1 MTSKEVG
8 GGRKSGKYLRS
19 GRITTSRSRAQSMR
33 GSSSSRRRE
42 WSAKHIKV
50 REELAVQAEAALAKV
65 HPEERE
71 AVEEQLRRGLE
82 RALANAEMQYRW
94 QF

>member
-19 GRITTSRSRAQSMR
+19 GRITTSRSRAQSTR
-33 GSSSSRRRE
+33 VISSSRRG

-65 HPEERE
+65 HPEEKE
-71 AVEEQLRRGLE
+71 AVEEQLRQGME
-82 RALANAEMQYRW
+82 RAVANAEMQYRW

>member
-1 MTSKEVG
+1 MTSKQVG
-8 GGRKSGKYLRS
+8 GKRKSGKNLRS
-19 GRITTSRSRAQSMR
+19 GRITTSRSRAQSTR
-33 GSSSSRRRE
+33 VSSSSRRRE

-65 HPEERE
+65 DPDEKA
-71 AVEEQLRRGLE
+71 AVEEQLRQGLE